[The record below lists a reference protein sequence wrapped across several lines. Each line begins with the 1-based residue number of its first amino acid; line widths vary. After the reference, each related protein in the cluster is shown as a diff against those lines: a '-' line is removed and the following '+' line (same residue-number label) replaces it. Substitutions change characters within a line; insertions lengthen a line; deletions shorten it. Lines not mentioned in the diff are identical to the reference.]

1 MTSDRDFLLR
11 AVRLA
16 EDGIEKGN
24 GPFGAVI
31 VRNGEIISEAV
42 NSVVS
47 SKDPTAHA
55 EITAIRL
62 ASKIL
67 DTHQLGDCI
76 LYSSCE
82 PCPMCLS
89 AIYWSGIK
97 KVIYAADRH
106 DAAAAGFSDINIY
119 DEINLAVEKR
129 RVKFKQ
135 LTDVDGKGVFRIWN
149 QFENKIPY

>member
-97 KVIYAADRH
+97 KVIFAADRH